1 MKRKWPSS
9 PRPLSARS
17 SEALSRHQRSP
28 GGGGFNARGI
38 TLRRRR
44 SGRAGLDALTA
55 PYCVAEALR
64 NARKIESKAPA
75 ALSRAIIPKL
85 ELVPTELAFDQALVF
100 PKAKDR
106 PVLLS
111 ALGAEAD
118 CLLTLDEADFQKV
131 IGSHVYGM
139 AVSTPGLFLL
149 ARREAGDL

>member
-1 MKRKWPSS
+1 MKLFLDTSVLLAAAGSTQGASRYVVE
-9 PRPLSARS
+9 
-17 SEALSRHQRSP
+17 EAAAQDWRL
-28 GGGGFNARGI
+28 
-38 TLRRRR
+38 
-44 SGRAGLDALTA
+44 LTA

-64 NARKIESKAPA
+64 NARKIGSKAPA

-149 ARREAGDL
+149 ARRETGDL